1 LNTNRTFAGFGFGPI
16 QSALFVYEAWR
27 SGNFDRLVVSEV
39 DDALVSAVRANR
51 NSYSINVAHPD
62 RIEKVTVTDV
72 VLHNP
77 AKEREAIIDAIA
89 DADEFAT
96 ALPSVHFYDAVVD
109 VMAEG
114 MSGRSRP
121 CVIYAAE
128 NNNHAA
134 QILDEQLRDRDITCA
149 VPLNTVIGKMSGV
162 LDDEAAIEKLNLA
175 TITPDTNR
183 AILVEA
189 FNHIL
194 VSDAGGCQRGIEV
207 FEEKQDL
214 LPFEEAK
221 LYGHNAVHALVG
233 YLAKRAD
240 IEAMSEAGRDAGI
253 MSIAREA
260 FVGECG
266 QALIRKHAALGDPL
280 FTIDGMRT
288 HADDLLE
295 RMLNPNL
302 HDLVSR
308 VTRDAQRKLGY
319 DDRLFGT
326 MRLVMSQGIEPV
338 QMAKGAAAAV
348 LGELGGEPT
357 RDSVNE
363 LLAEIWAG
371 RTDEYADRL
380 IEYTWFAIQEMID
393 E

>member
-1 LNTNRTFAGFGFGPI
+1 MRTFVGFGFGPI

-39 DDALVSAVRANR
+39 DHTLVKAVHANN

-72 VLHNP
+72 LLH
-77 AKEREAIIDAIA
+77 ASTEEREAVIDAIA
-89 DADEFAT
+89 AADEIAT
-96 ALPSVHFYDAVVD
+96 ALPSVDFYDAIVD

-114 MSGRSRP
+114 LGARTTP

-134 QILDEQLRDRDITCA
+134 ELFQEHLHSRAITCA
-149 VPLNTVIGKMSGV
+149 RPLNTVIGKMSGV
-162 LDDEAAIEKLNLA
+162 IDDAKTIQELSLA
-175 TITPDTNR
+175 TITPTIDR
-183 AILVEA
+183 AILVES

-194 VSDAGGCQRGIEV
+194 VSRADGIELGIDV
-207 FEEKQDL
+207 FEEKDDL

-221 LYGHNAVHALVG
+221 LYGHNAIHALIG
-233 YLAKRAD
+233 YLARRAGF
-240 IEAMSEAGRDAGI
+240 EAMSQAACDANI

-260 FVGECG
+260 FLEECS
-266 QALIRKHAALGDPL
+266 AALVRRHGALNDPL
-280 FTIDGMRT
+280 FTEDGFLDY
-288 HADDLLE
+288 ADDLLE

-302 HDLVSR
+302 HDLVAR
-308 VTRDAQRKLGY
+308 VTRDARRKLGY

-338 QMAKGAAAAV
+338 QMAKGAAAAI
-348 LGELGGEPT
+348 LGEIGEEPT
-357 RDSVNE
+357 RGQVNE
-363 LLAEIWAG
+363 LLAVIWDG
-371 RTDEYADRL
+371 HTDEYADRL
-380 IEYTWFAIQEMID
+380 IEYTWFAIQELNSK
-393 E
+393 